1 MRDDKIVGYTPF
13 SLKTIHENFET
24 QVDRTPDAI
33 AVRFKDTTLTYRQLN
48 QHANNLAA
56 HLIKKY
62 CTESPRLI
70 GLYMEKNEWLLVAIF
85 AVLKTG
91 CAYVPIEPNYP
102 LKRICHIIND
112 TQIKVILTQQH
123 LLSGIS
129 DTSGIDYVMVDE
141 YKNSNIIDN
150 SQACHRGLTYSEN
163 DLAYVIYTSGTT
175 GNPKGVAVEHAS
187 FLHLLSSFKKLHFKK
202 IKSISTCSITSY
214 TFDIFGMEYGLPLLT
229 GGTVI
234 LDSGHKDISAINFQ
248 ELSFFQLTP
257 SLCSALLDSIPNNLT
272 TKLIIGGEQLH
283 IELLRKLLEKNIDV
297 VHVYGP
303 TETTIWSASRYYH
316 HTEKDVLDLVS
327 LGEALPGESLY
338 VLNEDL
344 TIADTGNVGEL
355 YIGGYG
361 LAREYL
367 NQPLLTNE
375 RFIANLFQTAEDK
388 KHNINTRLYKTGDLV
403 RYRADGELEFL
414 GRNDSQIKIRGHRIE
429 INEIEKAFIAYP
441 DIKQIAVLLKH
452 NAETQY
458 LVGYYVAHNLFDENA
473 LHQHLKKH
481 IPDYMIPDIL
491 VCLPSFPLTA
501 NGKLDR
507 NALPEPVFSPKNT
520 YEAPRSLLEKQICT
534 IWQDVLG
541 IEKIGIHDDFFGLG
555 GTSILA
561 IQMVNRI
568 LRELDI
574 RTNFIYFL
582 QNSTVEK
589 FVSKLTAPPE
599 NSIFVI
605 VPHKQDKTYPLSFAQ
620 QRLLFIDKFEERT
633 SAYNIHLVYQIPLNT
648 ELKLLEHAFKHII
661 NRHEILKTNINI
673 DDDGYSYQDVIH
685 THTENFTLAF
695 KDTVND
701 IELKNCMRL
710 DAAYHF
716 DLANDCMLRAVVYYC
731 EKKYYLSIVIH
742 HIAFDG
748 WSEHILLNELYDFY
762 RHAQV
767 SKSLEDCKLPQL
779 DIQYKDFA
787 VWQQRT
793 INNSE
798 IIKQLDY
805 WRNSLEDY
813 VPFNFITDKPRPNT
827 VDYSGQKISFKI
839 SLELSVKLR
848 ALAKSQKVSLFTV
861 MFSAYYLML
870 RTYSFQDDIVI
881 GIPVANRHHAQ
892 LEYLIGFFVN
902 TLATRVSTSES
913 KESISALIQRISI
926 CLSNA
931 QQNQDC
937 PFDTLID
944 ALKLPKDLSRHP
956 IFQIM
961 FGAQNVHTLPNKVS
975 DFFRACDID
984 ELYAVSKFDLS
995 TFFDDTHTQLTGYF
1009 NYATSLFESDTI
1021 HRLIET
1027 YTLILEQIVEKI
1039 DFSIDDL
1046 SYLSP
1051 ETYNTVI
1058 YKWNDTYKDYSSFTT
1073 AHQLFEEQVLKTPN
1087 NIAIVCESTKLTY
1100 EQLNIK
1106 ANQLAYELQN
1116 VYAVTP
1122 EKCVGLCLDRSEH
1135 IIIAMLAV
1143 LKSGG
1148 AYVPIDPN
1156 YPIERKR
1163 YILEDT
1169 NASVVICN
1177 QIYQDETCG
1186 LALIPFISIDNRT
1199 VIEKL
1204 SKNSFI
1210 NLATTSNA
1218 DNLAYVMYT
1227 SGTTGQ
1233 PKGVMI
1239 EHKNLVNLLS
1249 SMKSIYRFDEQDNFI
1264 FYRSYV
1270 FDASLEE
1277 TLLPLVNGNKL
1288 CIAKDGIHDLEQF
1301 FKIYKEHSVS
1311 IMNLNSEIAE
1321 AFNHEEYNRFKL
1333 RIVIAGGTNFRLKAF
1348 SRFISSGSNV
1358 FNTYGPTECTVN
1370 TTIALIKNE
1379 LNNMIGRPMYN
1390 ASCYVLGK
1398 NLNPVP
1404 IGAIGELYIGGA
1416 GVARG
1421 YLNQPTLTNEKFVEN
1436 PFLKSSNSL
1445 DLNNTLMMYKTGD
1458 LVRWL
1463 PNGCLEYVGRND
1475 TQIKLRGYRI
1485 ELSEIDSAFLKHE
1498 HISYATTILKK
1509 NENNS
1514 FLVSY
1519 YIADKNLDPNEVVA
1533 FLEKILP
1540 VYMIPSAVM
1549 QLDELPLTLSGKLDV
1564 HALPEANFA
1573 VVEIIVPRDSIEEKI
1588 AQIWADIL
1596 NLSIEKIG
1604 IETNFFDLGGNSIL
1618 AIRFIT
1624 QLKKHLG
1631 FSHCKISDIFKYP
1644 SIKAFSDFLSNK
1656 DSSISQS
1663 QTLFSNHIE
1672 TDIAIIG
1679 MSAAFADSENTDKYW
1694 DNISNGKNCLS
1705 YFSLEECRKR
1715 GVPDDILN
1723 SPNYVP
1729 VSGIVDNIEMFDP
1742 KFWGFSINDAK
1753 LADPQMRKFFEHAWM
1768 ALEDAGYIKERRTQK
1783 IAVFAGMSESEYF
1796 IKNMLHDKDLCT
1808 EYSWEIQTLN
1818 RKDFLATRTSYLLG
1832 LTGTSLN
1839 INTACSTSLV
1849 TIVEACKNLALGTC
1863 DIALAGGASFVP
1875 GNCGYLYYDKMIH
1888 SQDGYCR
1895 VFAKEATGIVRSDGV
1910 GIVVL
1915 KRLSQAIID
1924 DDNILAV
1931 ISGYA
1936 TNNDGNQKV
1945 GFTAPSVQGQMECI
1959 LAAQAVANISAQEVG
1974 YVECH
1979 GTGTALGDPIEI
1991 SALHEAFE
1999 KTAKGHSYDCILGSV
2014 KANIGHAYS
2023 AAGVASVI
2031 KLCYMLKNHVI
2042 PPQINFKEINPDIHI
2057 EDTQFR
2063 VVVEKQEWNV
2073 PPEKKRIAAVSAF
2086 GIGGTNAHVILR
2098 EYIKPLKKKIS
2109 NLSPPIM
2116 NYYVLPISAKSPES
2130 YQQYCTALAAYLSS
2144 KNSCDIHNVAYLLQ
2158 NEREDFN
2165 YRGTIVCDSK
2175 EKAISKLTNV
2185 SYSNQALSINPPI
2198 IFMFPGQGS
2207 QYVNMMLEL
2216 YQKEPNYRCYL
2227 EQCFEVITKKSNI
2240 NIQPLLYPN
2249 KNQESSEALQ
2259 QTQTCQPA
2267 LFIVSYALA
2276 KFLMDWDIQ
2285 PTSMIGHSIGEFV
2298 AATLAGVLTLE
2309 NAISIVLKR
2318 GELMQKMPSGMM
2330 LSVNCSPEKMKHY
2343 LHSSLTISVYN
2354 APEYCVISGE
2364 KEDIETLKK
2373 ILDEENVACSVLHV
2387 SHAYHS
2393 EMMRAASV
2401 EFENYLCQ
2409 FEFLKP
2415 KISFVSNLSGTF
2427 ITDEQATSVSY
2438 WASQLL
2444 KPVKFCQ
2451 GITTLSQSY
2460 NNAVYVE
2467 IGPGKA
2473 LKYFVSQQNIH
2484 QTIALVKN
2492 ANEHKKNISDL
2503 EHLYT
2508 AIGQLWCY
2516 GKNINWSKIQP
2527 TYVDLAKKPRI
2538 PFYQFEK
2545 IRCWIDH
2552 EPSLPAVVP
2561 KNDTLKI
2568 ANEGDWV
2575 YHATWQTIEKIDCGA
2590 IVEYK
2595 QSSSW
2600 LIFQDEQQ
2608 KLTSL
2613 VNALLE
2619 NNQHVIVVIASKEP
2633 DIVIKEDLVFLN
2645 PELTSHYVALSNYI
2659 KNFHIQHVIHGWQ
2672 IMPIDSDISYA
2683 RCQYLGS
2690 YSLYMLQSVVF
2701 TYLDKK
2707 INVAILINNLNQ
2719 VSGDDW
2725 ICENKA
2731 PMLAAVRT
2739 IPHENVFLAT
2749 CIIDVGD
2756 FVETSYLITLVINKD
2771 RYYLEPNYSL
2781 RYGYLWKQNFEQYSL
2796 QKNIELSTIA
2806 SLQKN
2811 DVILISG
2818 GLGQLALA
2826 IAKMISKVCS
2836 MHFILLDIQTVDVNS
2851 KQLEAINIIKGHDC
2865 SVEVLNCDVS
2875 DSRALSQVLS
2885 DVKKI
2890 YGKIDAVIHTAVSHN
2905 RQLDKEVDG
2914 IFDNVSAK
2922 ISGAHNLYR
2931 LLQKERLKFFVL
2943 FSSLTSIMG
2952 DVGKLVYSSENAYLD
2967 VLSTKRFKN
2976 SNKIMAINWL
2986 TWSDTNEVKSSQ
2998 VLNQNIEALRLNRVS
3013 EDEGAALF
3021 MQLLHAYQSGQF
3033 VVSKINID
3041 NIKEKIF
3048 NAPEDE
3054 PENQDT
3060 NPKEIFLVDEHYT
3073 QTEHTVAKIFS
3084 NILGNAKFSKYDNFF
3099 DLGGNSLTAIK
3110 LLHKLNKVLNARLSI
3125 TNIFNKSTIIELS
3138 EEITQMQKIHK
3149 LNVLEVI
3156 DEGVI
3161 A

>member
-1 MRDDKIVGYTPF
+1 MLDNPSF
-13 SLKTIHENFET
+13 LSQTIHENFEA
-24 QVDRTPDAI
+24 QVKRTPDAI
-33 AVRFKDTTLTYRQLN
+33 AVRFKDKTLTYRALN
-48 QHANNLAA
+48 EYADNLATY
-56 HLIKKY
+56 LIKNY
-62 CTESPRLI
+62 CTGKNSFI
-70 GLYMEKNEWLLVAIF
+70 GLYLERSEWLLVAIL

-91 CAYVPIEPNYP
+91 SAYVPIEPNYP
-102 LKRICHIIND
+102 IKRILHIVHDTRIN
-112 TQIKVILTQQH
+112 VVLTENH
-123 LLSGIS
+123 LIS
-129 DTSGIDYVMVDE
+129 DMQDISDVDCILVDE
-141 YKNSNIIDN
+141 CKNNTGNN
-150 SQACHRGLTYSEN
+150 SQADNRGLIYSET

-175 GNPKGVAVEHAS
+175 GIPKGVAIEHSS
-187 FLHLLSSFKKLHFKK
+187 FLHLLVAFKKLYFKK
-202 IKSISTCSITSY
+202 LKSLNTYSITNY

-229 GGTVI
+229 GGTVV
-234 LDSGHKDISAINFQ
+234 LDNGHKDISAINFQ

-257 SLCSALLDSIPNNLT
+257 SLCSALLDSIPNKLAA
-272 TKLIIGGEQLH
+272 KLIIGGEQLH
-283 IELLRKLLEKNIDV
+283 IELLRKLLEKKIDV
-297 VHVYGP
+297 IHVYGP

-316 HTEKDVLDLVS
+316 HTEMDVLGLVG

-344 TIADTGNVGEL
+344 TIADTGDTGEL
-355 YIGGYG
+355 CIGGYG

-375 RFIANLFQTAEDK
+375 RFIANPFQTAEDK
-388 KHNINTRLYKTGDLV
+388 KHNINARLYKTGDLV

-429 INEIEKAFIAYP
+429 INEIEKAFTAYP
-441 DIKQIAVLLKH
+441 DIKQVTVLLKH

-458 LVGYYVAHNLFDENA
+458 LVGYYVAYKPFDENA
-473 LHQHLKKH
+473 LHKHLKKH
-481 IPDYMIPDIL
+481 IPEHMIPDIL
-491 VCLPSFPLTA
+491 VHLPSFPLTA

-507 NALPEPVFSPKNT
+507 NALPEPIFSTKNT
-520 YEAPRSLLEKQICT
+520 YEAPRNLLEKQICI

-561 IQMVNRI
+561 IQIVNRI

-574 RTNFIYFL
+574 QTNFICFL

-589 FVSKLTAPPE
+589 FVSKLTDFPE
-599 NSIFVI
+599 NSIFAI
-605 VPHKQDKTYPLSFAQ
+605 VPNNQDKAYPLSFAQ
-620 QRLLFIDKFEERT
+620 QRLLFIDKFEDRT
-633 SAYNIHLVYQIPLNT
+633 NAYNIHLVYQIPSNI
-648 ELKLLEHAFKHII
+648 ELKLLENAFKHII
-661 NRHEILKTNINI
+661 ERHEILKTIINI
-673 DDDGYSYQDVIH
+673 DEDGHPYQEIIH

-695 KDTVND
+695 KDTAND
-701 IELKNCMRL
+701 AELKNFMKL

-716 DLANDCMLRAVVYYC
+716 DLTNDCMLRAVVYHC
-731 EKKYYLSIVIH
+731 DEKCYLSTVIH

-762 RHAQV
+762 QHVQV
-767 SKSLEDCKLPQL
+767 SKSAQDCKLPQL
-779 DIQYKDFA
+779 DIQYKDFS

-798 IIKQLDY
+798 IITQLDY

-813 VPFNFITDKPRPNT
+813 VPFNFIIDKPRPNT
-827 VDYSGQKISFKI
+827 VDYSGQKISFEI

-861 MFSAYYLML
+861 MFTAYYLML

-881 GIPVANRHHAQ
+881 GMPVANRHHAQ

-902 TLATRVSTSES
+902 TLAIRISASES
-913 KESISALIQRISI
+913 KESISELIQRIGI

-961 FGAQNVHTLPNKVS
+961 FGAQNVHTLPNKVG

-1021 HRLIET
+1021 HCLIET
-1027 YTLILEQIVEKI
+1027 YTLILGQIVEKI

-1046 SYLSP
+1046 GYLSP
-1051 ETYNTVI
+1051 ETYNTLI
-1058 YKWNDTYKDYSSFTT
+1058 YKWNNTYKDYSRFVT
-1073 AHQLFEEQVLKTPN
+1073 AHQLFEEQVSKTPHN
-1087 NIAIVCESTKLTY
+1087 VAVVCENIELTY

-1106 ANQLAYELQN
+1106 ANQLAYELQSI
-1116 VYAVTP
+1116 YAVTP

-1135 IIIAMLAV
+1135 VIIAMLAV

-1156 YPIERKR
+1156 YPAERKR

-1169 NASVVICN
+1169 NASVVIGN
-1177 QIYQDETCG
+1177 QIYQDQTCG
-1186 LALIPFISIDNRT
+1186 LALIPFISIDSRT

-1204 SKNSFI
+1204 SRNPFI
-1210 NLATTSNA
+1210 NLATSSSAN
-1218 DNLAYVMYT
+1218 NLAYVMYT

-1239 EHKNLVNLLS
+1239 EHKNLVNLLC
-1249 SMKSIYRFDEQDNFI
+1249 SMKSIYRFDEQDNFM

-1288 CIAKDGIHDLEQF
+1288 CIAKDGIRDLEQF
-1301 FKIYKEHSVS
+1301 FKIYKEHSIS

-1321 AFNHEEYNRFKL
+1321 VFNHEEYNKFKL
-1333 RIVIAGGTNFRLKAF
+1333 RTVIAGGTNFRLKAF
-1348 SRFISSGSNV
+1348 SRFISNGSNV

-1370 TTIALIKNE
+1370 TTTALIKNE
-1379 LNNMIGRPMYN
+1379 LNNIIGRPMYN
-1390 ASCYVLGK
+1390 ATCYVFGK
-1398 NLNPVP
+1398 SLNPVP

-1421 YLNQPTLTNEKFVEN
+1421 YLNQPTLTNEKFVKN
-1436 PFLKSSNSL
+1436 PFLQSSNSF
-1445 DLNNTLMMYKTGD
+1445 DFKNALMMYKTGD

-1485 ELSEIDSAFLKHE
+1485 ELSEIDSAFLKHK

-1514 FLVSY
+1514 FLISY

-1540 VYMIPSAVM
+1540 AYMIPSAMM

-1564 HALPEANFA
+1564 NALPDVNFEA
-1573 VVEIIVPRDSIEEKI
+1573 EKIIVPRDSIEEKI

-1596 NLSIEKIG
+1596 NLNVEKIG

-1624 QLKKHLG
+1624 QLKKHLD

-1656 DSSISQS
+1656 DRSIPQS

-1679 MSAAFADSENTDKYW
+1679 MSGAFANSENTDKYW
-1694 DNISNGKNCLS
+1694 DNIANGKNCLS
-1705 YFSLEECRKR
+1705 YFSLDECRER
-1715 GVPDDILN
+1715 GVPDDVLN

-1768 ALEDAGYIKERRTQK
+1768 ALEDAGYIKERSTKK

-1796 IKNMLHDKDLCT
+1796 IKNMLHDQDLCT

-1895 VFAKEATGIVRSDGV
+1895 VFDKEATGIVRSEGV

-1945 GFTAPSVQGQMECI
+1945 GFTAPSIQGQMECI
-1959 LAAQAVANISAQEVG
+1959 LAAQAVASISAQEVG

-1991 SALHEAFE
+1991 SALHDAFE
-1999 KTAKGHSYDCILGSV
+1999 KTAKGRPYDCILGSV

-2063 VVVEKQEWNV
+2063 VVIEKQEWNI
-2073 PPEKKRIAAVSAF
+2073 PPEKKRVAAVSAF

-2098 EYIKPLKKKIS
+2098 EYIKPLETKIS
-2109 NLSPPIM
+2109 SLPPPIM
-2116 NYYVLPISAKSPES
+2116 NYYVLPISAKSPQS
-2130 YQQYCTALAAYLSS
+2130 YQQYCAALAAYLSS
-2144 KNSCDIHNVAYLLQ
+2144 ENSCDIHNVAYLLQ
-2158 NEREDFN
+2158 NKREDFH
-2165 YRGTIVCDSK
+2165 YRGTIVCDNK
-2175 EKAISKLTNV
+2175 EGAISKLKNA
-2185 SYSNQALSINPPI
+2185 SYSNQTLSTNPPI

-2207 QYVNMMLEL
+2207 QYVNMMFEL
-2216 YQKEPNYRCYL
+2216 YQKEPNYMHYL
-2227 EQCFEVITKKSNI
+2227 DQCFEVITKISNI
-2240 NIQPLLYPN
+2240 NIKSLLYPS
-2249 KNQESSEALQ
+2249 KGLESSIVLQ

-2276 KFLMDWDIQ
+2276 KFLMDLDIQ
-2285 PTSMIGHSIGEFV
+2285 PAGMIGHSIGEFV

-2309 NAISIVLKR
+2309 SAISIVLKR
-2318 GELMQKMPSGMM
+2318 GELMQLMPSGKM
-2330 LSVNCSPEKMKHY
+2330 LSVNSSPEKMRRY
-2343 LHSSLTISVYN
+2343 LHSCMTISVYN

-2364 KEDIETLKK
+2364 KEDIDALKK
-2373 ILDEENVACSVLHV
+2373 ILDKEDVACSVLHV

-2393 EMMRAASV
+2393 EMMRVASV
-2401 EFENYLCQ
+2401 EFENYLCE
-2409 FEFLKP
+2409 FEFSKP
-2415 KISFVSNLSGTF
+2415 HINFISNLSGTF
-2427 ITDEQATSVSY
+2427 ITDEQATSASY
-2438 WASQLL
+2438 WAAQLL

-2451 GITTLSQSY
+2451 GIITLNQSY
-2460 NNAVYVE
+2460 NNAVYLEV
-2467 IGPGKA
+2467 GPGRA

-2484 QTIALVKN
+2484 QTISLVKN
-2492 ANEHKKNISDL
+2492 ANEHKKNASDL

-2516 GKNINWSKIQP
+2516 GKNMNWSKEQL
-2527 TYVDLAKKPRI
+2527 TYVDHVKKPRI

-2552 EPSLPAVVP
+2552 EPSPSTDIVKKDA
-2561 KNDTLKI
+2561 LKI
-2568 ANEGDWV
+2568 ANDGDWI
-2575 YHATWQTIEKIDCGA
+2575 YHATWQTIEKIDRSA
-2590 IVEYK
+2590 IPEYK
-2595 QSSSW
+2595 ESSSW
-2600 LIFQDEQQ
+2600 LIFQDEQHS
-2608 KLTSL
+2608 LTSL
-2613 VNALLE
+2613 VDSLLE

-2633 DIVIKEDLVFLN
+2633 DIVIKEELIFLN

-2659 KNFHIQHVIHGWQ
+2659 KKFDIQNVIHGWQ

-2683 RCQYLGS
+2683 RCQYTGS

-2701 TYLDKK
+2701 TYLDRK
-2707 INVAILINNLNQ
+2707 INVAVLINNLNQ

-2731 PMLAAVRT
+2731 PILAAVRT

-2749 CIIDVGD
+2749 CVIDVGD
-2756 FVETSYLITLVINKD
+2756 SIESAYLIALLINTD
-2771 RYYLEPNYSL
+2771 HYYLEPNYSL
-2781 RYGYLWKQNFEQYSL
+2781 RYGYLWKQNFESYSVP
-2796 QKNIELSTIA
+2796 KNVGLSRVS

-2826 IAKMISKVCS
+2826 VAKKMSENRS
-2836 MHFILLDIQTVDVNS
+2836 MHFVLLDTQTVEMDV
-2851 KQLEAINIIKGHDC
+2851 KRLDIINIIKSHDC
-2865 SVEVLNCDVS
+2865 SVEILQCDVS
-2875 DSRALSQVLS
+2875 DSKALSQVL
-2885 DVKKI
+2885 DNVKKMH
-2890 YGKIDAVIHTAVSHN
+2890 GKIDAVIHTAVSHN
-2905 RQLDKEVDG
+2905 RPLDKAVEG
-2914 IFDNVSAK
+2914 IFDNTSAK
-2922 ISGAHNLYR
+2922 ISGAHNLYH
-2931 LLQKERLKFFVL
+2931 LLQKERLKFFIL

-2967 VLSTKRFKN
+2967 VLSAKCFRN
-2976 SNKIMAINWL
+2976 GNKIMAINWL
-2986 TWSDTNEVKSSQ
+2986 TWSDSTEVKSGQ
-2998 VLNQNIEALRLNRVS
+2998 ILNQNIETLRLNRVS
-3013 EDEGAALF
+3013 EDEGAEVF
-3021 MQLLHAYQSGQF
+3021 MQLLHTYQSGQF
-3033 VVSKINID
+3033 IVSKINID
-3041 NIKEKIF
+3041 DIKEKIF

-3054 PENQDT
+3054 PENQDAHS
-3060 NPKEIFLVDEHYT
+3060 KEIFLVDEHYT
-3073 QTEHTVAKIFS
+3073 QTEHTVAKIFF
-3084 NILGNAKFSKYDNFF
+3084 NILGNQELSKHDNFF

-3110 LLHKLNKVLNARLSI
+3110 LLHKLNKILNVRVSI
-3125 TNIFNKSTIIELS
+3125 TEIFNKSTIIELS
-3138 EEITQMQKIHK
+3138 EEIAQMQKIQE

-3156 DEGVI
+3156 DEGIIV
-3161 A
+3161 